1 MFPKIFKNQ
10 FKKNRLVTK
19 QQMQYIQVKNQIMNL
34 SKLKNKIFKLVS
46 NNNKQ
51 IANSCMKNV

>member
-1 MFPKIFKNQ
+1 MYPKLFKNQ
-10 FKKNRLVTK
+10 FKKNKLVTK
-19 QQMQYIQVKNQIMNL
+19 QQILYIQVKNQIMNL